1 MKYVMSDIHG
11 RFDKYA
17 SMLEL
22 IQFSKED
29 ELYIL
34 GDVIDRGKDGIAIL
48 MDIMNRSNV
57 HMLLGNHEFMAVQTI
72 FSKDKKEMLNWMW
85 NGGRNTYDDL
95 MQLPQEEV
103 ERIILY
109 LLNLPSFIEL
119 EVRNQKFYLVHGFV
133 GDTKEQRV
141 WNRPKLNTPNPFK
154 DKTLIIGHTP
164 VVLLHGKTEKELWNY
179 SRKLNTCG
187 GHFKIEHAEG
197 FIDIDCGCG
206 SDIPGARLACL
217 RLDDMKEFYI

>member
-1 MKYVMSDIHG
+1 MSDIHG

-17 SMLEL
+17 SMLEV

-119 EVRNQKFYLVHGFV
+119 EVRNQKFY
-133 GDTKEQRV
+133 
-141 WNRPKLNTPNPFK
+141 
-154 DKTLIIGHTP
+154 
-164 VVLLHGKTEKELWNY
+164 
-179 SRKLNTCG
+179 
-187 GHFKIEHAEG
+187 
-197 FIDIDCGCG
+197 
-206 SDIPGARLACL
+206 
-217 RLDDMKEFYI
+217 

>member
-17 SMLEL
+17 SMLEV

-119 EVRNQKFYLVHGFV
+119 EVRNQKFY
-133 GDTKEQRV
+133 
-141 WNRPKLNTPNPFK
+141 
-154 DKTLIIGHTP
+154 
-164 VVLLHGKTEKELWNY
+164 
-179 SRKLNTCG
+179 
-187 GHFKIEHAEG
+187 
-197 FIDIDCGCG
+197 
-206 SDIPGARLACL
+206 
-217 RLDDMKEFYI
+217 